1 MNCWVWPL
9 TGAPRRQ
16 ATYSWRCAPA
26 SGSGNVIRR
35 PAFTASSAAFSGND
49 GDAQTSGH
57 QIFDGFLIVQP
68 RRDRQ
73 VVFIHTHPLK
83 ISGHAFF
90 AAASLFPQQHG
101 SRQMSASVM
110 PPASRKR
117 RKCSFTGVIS
127 TI

>member
-9 TGAPRRQ
+9 TG
-16 ATYSWRCAPA
+16 
-26 SGSGNVIRR
+26 R
-35 PAFTASSAAFSGND
+35 PAAGHVQLAVRSGIRKRKRHQTARLYRVLGGFFGND

-73 VVFIHTHPLK
+73 VVFVHTHPLK
-83 ISGHAFF
+83 ISGHAFLLPLPF
-90 AAASLFPQQHG
+90 SRSSMG